1 MKIALLGM
9 PQSGR
14 KTLFNLL
21 TGRAV
26 PESRRPDETMEGVAP
41 VGDPRVERLFD
52 ICRPPRK
59 VYAENHFVLCP
70 DVTFEP
76 GKRKW
81 IESAKRCDLL
91 CLVIRAF
98 QAEQVYHPKGSV
110 DGARDRRALQVELLL
125 ADMEMADTR
134 LTRIGKEKRAGV
146 TPAMAAEET
155 MLRKC
160 MAALEQEKRLADVG
174 LTPRELAPIR
184 SLDFVTLLPEL
195 WVCNVDEANLKMNV
209 GPNAVAVSCRIEQEI
224 MGLGDPGE
232 RKEYLAAMGLSRSGL
247 DRVNQ
252 AAYDALGLM
261 SFYTIGDDE
270 VRAWTIRKG
279 SAAPAAGGK
288 VHTDVERGFIRAE
301 VMKYDDFV
309 AAGSEQRVKDLGKM
323 QLKGRDYVIEDG
335 DICHFLFNV

>member
-14 KTLFNLL
+14 KTLFHLL

-26 PESRRPDETMEGVAP
+26 PEARRPEESVEGVAAI
-41 VGDPRVERLFD
+41 GDSRVDRLNE
-52 ICRPPRK
+52 ICKPQRK

-81 IESAKRCDLL
+81 IEAAKRCDLL
-91 CLVIRAF
+91 CLVMRAF
-98 QAEQVYHPKGSV
+98 KSEQVYHPKGSV
-110 DGARDRRALQVELLL
+110 DAARDRAALRSELLL

-146 TPAMAAEET
+146 TPAMAAEEQV
-155 MLRKC
+155 LKKC
-160 MAALEQEKRLADVG
+160 MAALEQEKRLVDAG
-174 LTPRELAPIR
+174 LEPHELAPIR
-184 SLDFVTLLPEL
+184 SLDFNTLLPEL
-195 WVCNVDEANLKMNV
+195 WVYNVDEGDLAVNF
-209 GPNAVAVSCRIEQEI
+209 GPNSVAVSCLIEQEI
-224 MGLGDPGE
+224 MALTDLKE
-232 RKEYLAAMGLSRSGL
+232 RREYLEALGLSRPGL

-261 SFYTIGDDE
+261 SFYTIGEDE

-279 SAAPAAGGK
+279 STAPVAGGK
-288 VHTDVERGFIRAE
+288 VHTDIERGFIRAE

-309 AAGSEQRVKDLGKM
+309 AAGSEHKVKELGKM